1 MFLSF
6 NTDMKN
12 PEQYQALEKR
22 TCTQGPPRTTKY
34 SPVSSEYSP
43 AVLKSPT
50 HVPLE
55 SFLTSSGNNLTP
67 PQAPLTSSGYPI
79 GCFTQ
84 QTSPDQYPIYI
95 NIALCELVDSVRVD
109 LFQTSMIVNFIQD
122 YFKKM
127 K

>member
-34 SPVSSEYSP
+34 SPVSPEYSPASPEYSP

-67 PQAPLTSSGYPI
+67 LQAPLTSSGYPI
-79 GCFTQ
+79 GWFTQ

-95 NIALCELVDSVRVD
+95 
-109 LFQTSMIVNFIQD
+109 
-122 YFKKM
+122 
-127 K
+127 